1 MHYTIS
7 LPEYINWNMQ
17 KMKMRNHLSQPKQTL
32 LTIIAV
38 TVAAVHLGGSRG
50 WHIIITNIAG
60 HLRRGG
66 CASIIGVLKRN
77 TGLQEEP
84 IPALLI
90 EKLENPLHVPAVVD
104 EERPGMV
111 LPQP

>member
-7 LPEYINWNMQ
+7 IPESINWNMQ
-17 KMKMRNHLSQPKQTL
+17 KMNQNHLSQSKRTL

-38 TVAAVHLGGSRG
+38 AVAAVHLGDSRG
-50 WHIIITNIAG
+50 RHIIITDIAG
-60 HLRRGG
+60 HLCRGG
-66 CASIIGVLKRN
+66 WASIIGVLKRN
-77 TGLQEEP
+77 TSLREEP

-90 EKLENPLHVPAVVD
+90 EKLKNPLHVPAVVD
-104 EERPGMV
+104 EKRPGMV

>member
-1 MHYTIS
+1 
-7 LPEYINWNMQ
+7 
-17 KMKMRNHLSQPKQTL
+17 MKMRNHLSQPNWIL
-32 LTIIAV
+32 LTITAV
-38 TVAAVHLGGSRG
+38 AVAAVHLQGTRG

-66 CASIIGVLKRN
+66 WASIPGVLKRN
-77 TGLQEEP
+77 TSLREEP
-84 IPALLI
+84 IPVLLI
-90 EKLENPLHVPAVVD
+90 KKLENPLHVPAVVD